1 MIYLSIILSAVF
13 VFILQAKIYRKHA
26 FDKLEYTVSLSTN
39 EVFEGDEVY
48 VYEEIAN
55 KKFLPLPF
63 LKIDTELPDGL
74 VFRIN
79 ERDKKT
85 GLLKETHPR
94 IIHSIFVLHG
104 NQSIKRRWKVI
115 CKTRGT
121 YHLGSVS
128 MIADDIFGSNT
139 NAKVISPDKKSC
151 ATVTVLPKA
160 INLREEF
167 TKSKYTSGDFI
178 VNSSLLSD
186 PLIKAGVRD
195 YVYGDPMNHINWL
208 QTAVREHLMVNNE
221 EFTDRHAFNI
231 ILNMQSRDLE
241 KGIPGP
247 PSMRD
252 PVELCLTVAASI
264 LDKVSS
270 ENIPVRLISNTPPK
284 NIYVDYNNDD
294 DDGNTFVSP
303 SFRGKNNILSALRIL
318 AKIELMISE
327 PIERL
332 LDKIVASP
340 YVYTG
345 SGNIIFISSYLSER
359 MINFAYLLRS
369 NGISCVFYITS
380 ASSNAMI
387 IPNDIEVHFKTYV
400 E

>member
-13 VFILQAKIYRKHA
+13 IFIVQAKIYRKHA
-26 FDKLEYTVSLSTN
+26 FDKLEYTVSLSSD
-39 EVFEGDEVY
+39 EVFEGDEIY
-48 VYEEIAN
+48 VYEEISN

-63 LKIDTELPDGL
+63 LKVDTELPDGL

-79 ERDKKT
+79 EREKKS
-85 GLLKETHPR
+85 GILNETHPR

-104 NQSIKRRWKVI
+104 NQSVKRRWRVI
-115 CKTRGT
+115 CNTRGT
-121 YHLGSVS
+121 YRLGSVS
-128 MIADDIFGSNT
+128 MLTDDIFGSNT
-139 NAKVISPDKKSC
+139 NAKVIEPDEKTC
-151 ATVTVLPKA
+151 AVLTVLPKA

-167 TKSKYTSGDFI
+167 TKSKYTCGDFI

-195 YVYGDPMNHINWL
+195 YMYGDPMNHINWL
-208 QTAVREHLMVNNE
+208 QTAVRGHLMVNNE

-247 PSMRD
+247 PSMRT

-284 NIYVDYNNDD
+284 NVYEDYNDD
-294 DDGNTFVSP
+294 DDPNMFVSP
-303 SFRGKNNILSALRIL
+303 PFKGKNNMLSALRIL
-318 AKIELMISE
+318 AKIDLVISE
-327 PIERL
+327 PIEHL

-340 YVYTG
+340 YSFTG
-345 SGNIIFISSYLSER
+345 GGNIIFISSYLSER

-369 NGISCVFYITS
+369 IGVSCVFYITS

-387 IPNDIEVHFKTYV
+387 IPSDLEVHFKTYT